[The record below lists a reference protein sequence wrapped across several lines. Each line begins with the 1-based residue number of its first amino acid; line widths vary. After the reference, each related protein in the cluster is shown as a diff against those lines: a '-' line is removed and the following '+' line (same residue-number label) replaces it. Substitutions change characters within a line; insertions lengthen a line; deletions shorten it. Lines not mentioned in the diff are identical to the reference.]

1 MAFHWFSLDQINIF
15 QFFNI
20 EAERMKIA
28 DMPNMVP
35 DENVVSATSRIVSS
49 DQSIARIPIFSN
61 NLSTRDFF
69 TDQSTRIS
77 NYYGAR
83 SKIEPCNMITL
94 ENIEVEQL
102 IDLKHHVTSIRVSL
116 PIRDLRYWFYHFD
129 TSVNLRQT
137 DF

>member
-1 MAFHWFSLDQINIF
+1 MVLIGIF
-15 QFFNI
+15 KFFNV

-102 IDLKHHVTSIRVSL
+102 IDLKNHVTSIRVSL
-116 PIRDLRYWFYHFD
+116 PIRDLRNWLFNFQL
-129 TSVNLRQT
+129 SQLRNRY
-137 DF
+137 

>member
-1 MAFHWFSLDQINIF
+1 
-15 QFFNI
+15 
-20 EAERMKIA
+20 MKIA

-102 IDLKHHVTSIRVSL
+102 IDLKNHVTSIRVSL
-116 PIRDLRYWFYHFD
+116 PIRDLRNWFLNFYFYRVVSMY
-129 TSVNLRQT
+129 TM
-137 DF
+137 